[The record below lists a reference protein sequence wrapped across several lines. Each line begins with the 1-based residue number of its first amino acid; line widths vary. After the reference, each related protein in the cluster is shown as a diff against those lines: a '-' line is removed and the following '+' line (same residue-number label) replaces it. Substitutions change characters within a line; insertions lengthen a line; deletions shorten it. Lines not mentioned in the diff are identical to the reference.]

1 MTRPL
6 EGLLVVEFCQ
16 FLAGPSAGLRLADL
30 GARVIKIE
38 RPGAG
43 ESGRQI
49 AIKNLFVDGSSLVFH
64 TINRNKESYAADLKN
79 PEDLARVKLL
89 LAQADIMTHNFRPGI
104 MEKIGLDYDSVR
116 ALNPRIVYGVVT
128 GYGSVGPWASKP
140 GQDLL
145 IQSLSGLAYLS
156 GTQGDGPVP
165 FGIAVADII
174 CGSHFAQGLLAA
186 LLKRNKTKQS
196 VLVEVSLLESVL
208 DLQFEL
214 LTTHLNDGGQLPQRG
229 AARGTAH
236 AYLSAPYGVYQTQD
250 GYLALA
256 MGNLP
261 QIDATLGCGI
271 LDKCPNAD
279 SWFAQRDEIAALL
292 AAALRE
298 KPTQH
303 WLSVLEPQGIW
314 CGEVLNYQQATSSP
328 GFQALGM
335 RQLVELPDGQQLP
348 TTRCPIR
355 IDGQKLYSPKAAPR
369 PGQHTEVINEEFKLT
384 SPPSAL
390 SKEGELDSSSKIGEA
405 RAGQAK
411 LEVSSPSLVEK
422 ELGGE
427 SPLKGLLVVD
437 FSQFLS
443 GPSASLR
450 LADLGARVIKIE
462 RPETGDICRH
472 LYTSNV
478 IMNGESSVFHAIN
491 RNKES
496 FAADLKNELDQEQV
510 WALVRQA
517 DVVMHNYRPGVME
530 RLGFDY
536 ASVKAQNPG
545 VVYGEISGYGTEG
558 PWRDKPGQDLL
569 LQSASGLTWLSGNAS
584 SGPVPMGL
592 SIVDMLAGAH
602 LAQGLLACLV
612 RRSISGPGTNS
623 GGLVQVSMLESAFD
637 FQFETIT
644 TFFNDGGV
652 LPERTQHNNA
662 HAYLGA
668 PYGIYQ
674 THNGYLALAM
684 GSIPVLGK
692 LLGCPELLNYPEPAQ
707 AFAQRDEIK
716 DILARHLLT
725 DTTEAWLA
733 ILEPAD
739 IWCANVLSWDKLLQ
753 HEGFRVLNMVQEVQ
767 MSDGY
772 TYQTTRCP
780 IRLDGELLRATKG
793 SPKLGEDNAALLQ
806 EFMDL
811 KTFRHDA

>member
-1 MTRPL
+1 MPLPL
-6 EGLLVVEFCQ
+6 EGLLVIEFCQ

-38 RPGAG
+38 RPGSG
-43 ESGRQI
+43 EAGRQI

-79 PEDLARVKLL
+79 PADLACVKQL
-89 LAQADIMTHNFRPGI
+89 LAQADVMTHNFRPGI
-104 MEKIGLDYDSVR
+104 MEKIGLDYDAVR

-128 GYGSVGPWASKP
+128 GYGPTGPWAAKP

-145 IQSLSGLAYLS
+145 IQSLSGLTYLS
-156 GTQGDGPVP
+156 GTRDAGPTP

-174 CGSHFAQGLLAA
+174 CGSHFTQGILAA
-186 LLKRNKTKQS
+186 LLKRNQTKQS

-208 DLQFEL
+208 DMQFEL
-214 LTTHLNDGGQLPQRG
+214 LTTHFNDGGQLPQRST
-229 AARGTAH
+229 ARGTAH

-256 MGNLP
+256 MGNLDKL
-261 QIDATLGCGI
+261 DATIQGGI
-271 LDKCPNAD
+271 LAD
-279 SWFAQRDEIAALL
+279 YPTASSWFEGRDDIAERL
-292 AAALRE
+292 ATALRE
-298 KPTQH
+298 KPTAT
-303 WLSVLEPQGIW
+303 WLTELEPQGIW
-314 CGEVLNYQQATSSP
+314 CAEVLNYQQATTSP
-328 GFQALGM
+328 GYQALGM
-335 RQLVELPDGQQLP
+335 QQLVELPTGQQLP

-355 IDGQKLYSPKAAPR
+355 IDGEKLYSAQAAPR
-369 PGQHTEVINEEFKLT
+369 PGQHTETIQQEFQ
-384 SPPSAL
+384 
-390 SKEGELDSSSKIGEA
+390 LDSQVVAAAPSPISESAPSVPSQHKP
-405 RAGQAK
+405 
-411 LEVSSPSLVEK
+411 LE
-422 ELGGE
+422 GY
-427 SPLKGLLVVD
+427 LVVD

-443 GPSASLR
+443 GPSAALR

-496 FAADLKNELDQEQV
+496 FTADLKNELDREQV
-510 WALVRQA
+510 RELVRQA
-517 DVVMHNYRPGVME
+517 NVVMHNYRPGVME

-536 ASVKAQNPG
+536 ASVKQLNPN
-545 VVYGEISGYGTEG
+545 VVYGEISGYGAEG

-569 LQSASGLTWLSGNAS
+569 LQSVSGLTWLSGNADA
-584 SGPVPMGL
+584 GPVPMGL

-602 LAQGLLACLV
+602 LAQGLLACLM
-612 RRSISGPGTNS
+612 RRSTSGE

-644 TFFNDGGV
+644 TFFNDGGQ
-652 LPERTQHNNA
+652 LPQRTQHNNA

-674 THNGYLALAM
+674 TQNGYLALAM

-692 LLGCPELLNYPEPAQ
+692 LLGCDALLAYPEPAQ

-716 DILARHLLT
+716 ATLAKHLQT

-739 IWCANVLSWDKLLQ
+739 IWCANVLIWNQLMA
-753 HEGFRVLNMVQEVQ
+753 HEGFKTLDMVQGVR
-767 MSDGY
+767 MVDGY
-772 TYQTTRCP
+772 QYQTTRCP
-780 IRLDGELLRATKG
+780 IRLDGELLTSAKG
-793 SPKLGEDNAALLQ
+793 SPKLGQDNEAILQ
-806 EFMDL
+806 EIANL
-811 KTFRHDA
+811 TAFRYGV